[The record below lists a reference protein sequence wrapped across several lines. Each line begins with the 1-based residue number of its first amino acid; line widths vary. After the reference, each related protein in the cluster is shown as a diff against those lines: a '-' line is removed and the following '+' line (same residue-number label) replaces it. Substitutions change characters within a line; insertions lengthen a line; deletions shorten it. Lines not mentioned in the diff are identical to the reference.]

1 MTRFFLFFLLF
12 TGLLY
17 AYEDQYKLIRELNKI
32 EYSVSKLQEKVDT
45 INSSIRSEEEAIV
58 NLEVQLQFQSQ
69 SMLVKKKAV
78 QEKFKD
84 LVLYSTPERLNFLMD
99 SSDFDSINKSEALLS
114 VMLKKDLKEYR
125 ILDEESKKINDT
137 KEFIA
142 KEKEKLE
149 EDKKNYAVYLEDLK
163 QARDRKKEL
172 LDKVKST
179 SQGYRALAKRLEK
192 GRQKISYFAGSGNKI
207 KKIPMSRYESFFKNM
222 LAPLK
227 GKILSPFGKIW
238 DSKIKNWTYNKGVLV
253 GADYGQEVRSISE
266 GSVSFSGWIL
276 GYGKVLIIK
285 HKDSF
290 FSIYAHL
297 ARSLFKTGDTVRKGS
312 VIGSVGDSGS
322 VEKSSL
328 YFELRQDRN
337 NIDPTPLFY

>member
-1 MTRFFLFFLLF
+1 MIRSILLFLFLSNVLF
-12 TGLLY
+12 
-17 AYEDQYKLIRELNKI
+17 AYEDQYKLLSELNKI
-32 EYSVSKLQEKVDT
+32 EYGASKLQEKVDT
-45 INSSIRSEEEAIV
+45 INSSIKSEEEAIA

-69 SMLVKKKAV
+69 SMIVKKKSV
-78 QEKFKD
+78 QEKLKD
-84 LVLYSTPERLNFLMD
+84 LVLYTTPEKLNFLID
-99 SSDFDSINKSEALLS
+99 SSDFDSINKSEAVVS
-114 VMLKKDLKEYR
+114 IMLKKDLKEYQ
-125 ILDEESKKINDT
+125 ILDEESKKINNT

-142 KEKEKLE
+142 KEKAKLE

-179 SQGYRALAKRLEK
+179 KQGYKALAKRLEK
-192 GRQKISYFAGSGNKI
+192 GREKIGYFAGGTNKI
-207 KKIPMSRYESFFKNM
+207 KKKPLLQYEGFFKSM
-222 LAPLK
+222 TAPLK
-227 GKILSPFGKIW
+227 GAVISRFGKIW
-238 DSKIKNWTYNKGVLV
+238 DAKIKNWTYNKGVLV
-253 GADYGQEVRSISE
+253 EAGFGQEVRSVSAGNI
-266 GSVSFSGWIL
+266 SFSGWIL

-290 FSIYAHL
+290 FSVYAHL
-297 ARSLFKTGDTVRKGS
+297 ARSLFKTGDTVSKGA